1 MGKSTQ
7 LRLIGG
13 KEPRQFMWE
22 AVRDNRNG
30 FTANAIARISGQTE
44 GSVKTYIRALNK
56 AALIELVDG
65 EGEFG
70 DHRWRLVR
78 DEGAEHP
85 RVNVAG
91 KRTNHG
97 AGLENLWRTLRIMG
111 GEMTAAQAAEMASV
125 GEVKVAQAYALN
137 YFWSLARA
145 GYLIKSDTEGQGPA
159 TFRLKPEFSSGP
171 RHPIIQRTT
180 SMQVFDP
187 NLNRVTFSSVEAGG
201 VSGESSP
208 SNDMQEQN
216 ARLKKL
222 LAEFLAKG
230 LNGPD
235 PELLQRAEL
244 ELA

>member
-7 LRLIGG
+7 LRLVGG

-30 FTANAIARISGQTE
+30 FTANVIAQISGQTE
-44 GSVKTYIRALNK
+44 GSVKVYIRALNK

-85 RVNVAG
+85 RVNIAG

-111 GEMTAAQAAEMASV
+111 EMTAAQAADMASV
-125 GEVKVAQAYALN
+125 GEVKISQAYALN
-137 YFWSLARA
+137 YFCDLARA
-145 GYLIKSDTEGQGPA
+145 GYLVQSEFDFQGPVS
-159 TFRLKPEFSSGP
+159 FRLKPEFSTGP

-187 NLNRVTFSSVEAGG
+187 NMNKVTFSNVQSGG

-208 SNDMQEQN
+208 SNDMVEQN
-216 ARLKKL
+216 ERLKKL
-222 LAEFLAKG
+222 LAEFVAKG
-230 LNGPD
+230 SRGPD
-235 PELLQRAEL
+235 IDLLQRAEL